1 MRDWIRRSFKNRIFI
16 TVLLVTLVPMLLCDV
31 FIMQISMRRSGDMLY
46 AQAQSELDTAAG
58 IIDSALDTVD
68 GVTAKLA
75 GSSVIR
81 GALHRGRESDLLY
94 QLMYRE
100 TENLNGFAST
110 DVYDSDG
117 ARIYAGSLDSEAGSL
132 PVYWGVLRAARE
144 CEGQTMQANGADGL
158 VIARAVYGSDGEV
171 SGYVLVRI
179 PQGGFGAL
187 LGGSFGEQNDVFLL
201 DGTWRQIYC
210 SDSIRADETIS
221 SLRAQLLSGAA
232 LGGGDYNVYLR
243 QSPDTGFTLALRQP
257 KVYTREVM
265 ATVYSTC
272 AAMGILCLL
281 LGLLCAWLLS
291 RYLSKPVNELD
302 EAMKRVEKGDY
313 AAELSSDREDEMGR
327 LTASFNRMTREYRQN
342 LERSVQRERE
352 LNETELSMMQ
362 AQLNPHFLYNTLDS
376 IKWLGVTN
384 GVPQVAAVASGLAV
398 LLRAGISGDRLITLE
413 RELELLE
420 KYLDIQSLRFEDR
433 FAWEIDVD
441 ERFQHCIVP
450 KLILQPLVENS
461 IIHGVANMDDGYIK
475 LSAREKSGTLILS
488 VQDNGVGIPQDV
500 LDWLNDPDRDVPGG
514 HLGLKNVDRI
524 VRLYYGGAY
533 GIKPEILDHEVNKFS
548 LCDNAHA
555 REAYGWVPRV
565 DIETGLSRVV
575 EAECKM
581 LAAL

>member
-81 GALHRGRESDLLY
+81 SALHRGRESDLLY

-100 TENLNGFAST
+100 TENLNGFASI

-461 IIHGVANMDDGYIK
+461 IIHGVASMDDGYIK

-524 VRLYYGGAY
+524 VRLYYGGDY
-533 GIKPEILDHEVNKFS
+533 GISAYSAAGEGSLVELRLPMNKEGNG
-548 LCDNAHA
+548 NAEGSG
-555 REAYGWVPRV
+555 R
-565 DIETGLSRVV
+565 
-575 EAECKM
+575 
-581 LAAL
+581 

>member
-46 AQAQSELDTAAG
+46 AQAQSELDIAAG

-75 GSSVIR
+75 DSAVIR
-81 GALHRGRESDLLY
+81 SALHRGRESDLLY

-100 TENLNGFAST
+100 TENLNGFASI

-117 ARIYAGSLDSEAGSL
+117 ARIYAGSLDSEADSL

-158 VIARAVYGSDGEV
+158 VIARAVYDSDGEV

-313 AAELSSDREDEMGR
+313 AAELSSGREDEMGR

-475 LSAREKSGTLILS
+475 LSALEKSGTLILS

-524 VRLYYGGAY
+524 VRLYYGGDY
-533 GIKPEILDHEVNKFS
+533 GISAYSAAGEGSCVELRLPMNKEENG
-548 LCDNAHA
+548 NA
-555 REAYGWVPRV
+555 EGS
-565 DIETGLSRVV
+565 G
-575 EAECKM
+575 C
-581 LAAL
+581 

>member
-81 GALHRGRESDLLY
+81 SALHRGRESDLLY
-94 QLMYRE
+94 QLMYCE
-100 TENLNGFAST
+100 TENLNGFASI

-398 LLRAGISGDRLITLE
+398 LLRAGISGGRLITLE

-524 VRLYYGGAY
+524 VRLYYGGDY
-533 GIKPEILDHEVNKFS
+533 GIS
-548 LCDNAHA
+548 
-555 REAYGWVPRV
+555 AYSAAG
-565 DIETGLSRVV
+565 EGSRV
-575 EAECKM
+575 ELRLPMNKEGNGNAEGSGR
-581 LAAL
+581 

>member
-68 GVTAKLA
+68 GITAKLA

-81 GALHRGRESDLLY
+81 SALHRGRESDLLY

-100 TENLNGFAST
+100 TENLNGFASI

-232 LGGGDYNVYLR
+232 LGGGDYNVYLC

-524 VRLYYGGAY
+524 VRLYYGGDY
-533 GIKPEILDHEVNKFS
+533 GISAYSATGEGSRVELRLPMNKEVNG
-548 LCDNAHA
+548 NAEGSG
-555 REAYGWVPRV
+555 R
-565 DIETGLSRVV
+565 
-575 EAECKM
+575 
-581 LAAL
+581 

>member
-68 GVTAKLA
+68 GITAKLA

-81 GALHRGRESDLLY
+81 SALHRGRESDLLY

-100 TENLNGFAST
+100 TENLNGFASI

-313 AAELSSDREDEMGR
+313 AAELRSDREDEMGR

-524 VRLYYGGAY
+524 VRLYYGGDY
-533 GIKPEILDHEVNKFS
+533 GISAYSAAGEGSLVELRLPMNKEGNG
-548 LCDNAHA
+548 NAEGSG
-555 REAYGWVPRV
+555 R
-565 DIETGLSRVV
+565 
-575 EAECKM
+575 
-581 LAAL
+581 

>member
-81 GALHRGRESDLLY
+81 SALHRGRESDLLY

-100 TENLNGFAST
+100 TESLNGFASI

-524 VRLYYGGAY
+524 VRLYYGGDY
-533 GIKPEILDHEVNKFS
+533 GIS
-548 LCDNAHA
+548 
-555 REAYGWVPRV
+555 AYSDAG
-565 DIETGLSRVV
+565 EGSRV
-575 EAECKM
+575 ELRLPMNKEENGNAEGSGR
-581 LAAL
+581 

>member
-100 TENLNGFAST
+100 TENLNGFASI

-158 VIARAVYGSDGEV
+158 VIARAVYDSDGEV

-441 ERFQHCIVP
+441 EMFQHCIVP

-524 VRLYYGGAY
+524 VRLYYGGDY
-533 GIKPEILDHEVNKFS
+533 GISAYSAAGEGSCVELRLPMNKEENG
-548 LCDNAHA
+548 NA
-555 REAYGWVPRV
+555 EG
-565 DIETGLSRVV
+565 S
-575 EAECKM
+575 CC
-581 LAAL
+581 

>member
-81 GALHRGRESDLLY
+81 SALHRGRESDLLY

-100 TENLNGFAST
+100 TESLNGFASI

-179 PQGGFGAL
+179 PRGGFGAL

-500 LDWLNDPDRDVPGG
+500 LNWLNDPDRDVPGG

-524 VRLYYGGAY
+524 VRLYYGGDY
-533 GIKPEILDHEVNKFS
+533 GIS
-548 LCDNAHA
+548 
-555 REAYGWVPRV
+555 AYSAVG
-565 DIETGLSRVV
+565 EGSRV
-575 EAECKM
+575 ELRLPMNKEGNGNAEGSGR
-581 LAAL
+581 

>member
-68 GVTAKLA
+68 GATAKLA

-81 GALHRGRESDLLY
+81 SALHRGRESDLLY

-100 TENLNGFAST
+100 TENLNGFASI
-110 DVYDSDG
+110 DIYDSDG

-187 LGGSFGEQNDVFLL
+187 LGGSFGEQNDMFLL

-232 LGGGDYNVYLR
+232 LGGGDYNVYLC

-313 AAELSSDREDEMGR
+313 AAELSSNREDEMGR

-524 VRLYYGGAY
+524 VRLYYGGDY
-533 GIKPEILDHEVNKFS
+533 GISAYSAAGEGSLVELRLPMNKEGNG
-548 LCDNAHA
+548 NAEGSG
-555 REAYGWVPRV
+555 R
-565 DIETGLSRVV
+565 
-575 EAECKM
+575 
-581 LAAL
+581 

>member
-68 GVTAKLA
+68 GVTVKLS

-94 QLMYRE
+94 QLMYCE
-100 TENLNGFAST
+100 TENLNGFASI

-313 AAELSSDREDEMGR
+313 AAELSSGREDEMGR

-524 VRLYYGGAY
+524 VRLYYGGDY
-533 GIKPEILDHEVNKFS
+533 GIS
-548 LCDNAHA
+548 
-555 REAYGWVPRV
+555 AYSAAG
-565 DIETGLSRVV
+565 EGSRV
-575 EAECKM
+575 ELRLPMNKEGNGNAEGSGR
-581 LAAL
+581 

>member
-81 GALHRGRESDLLY
+81 SALHRGRESDLLY

-100 TENLNGFAST
+100 TENLNGFASI

-117 ARIYAGSLDSEAGSL
+117 ARIYAGSLDSEADSL

-524 VRLYYGGAY
+524 VRLYYGGDY
-533 GIKPEILDHEVNKFS
+533 GIS
-548 LCDNAHA
+548 
-555 REAYGWVPRV
+555 AYSAVG
-565 DIETGLSRVV
+565 EGSRV
-575 EAECKM
+575 ELRLPMNKEGNGNAEGSGR
-581 LAAL
+581 

>member
-81 GALHRGRESDLLY
+81 SALHRGRESDLLY

-100 TENLNGFAST
+100 TENLNGFASI

-441 ERFQHCIVP
+441 EMFQHCIVP

-500 LDWLNDPDRDVPGG
+500 LDWLNAPDRDVPGG

-524 VRLYYGGAY
+524 VRLYYGGDY
-533 GIKPEILDHEVNKFS
+533 GISAYSAAGEGSCVELRLPMNKEENG
-548 LCDNAHA
+548 NA
-555 REAYGWVPRV
+555 EG
-565 DIETGLSRVV
+565 S
-575 EAECKM
+575 CC
-581 LAAL
+581 

>member
-81 GALHRGRESDLLY
+81 SALHRGRESDLLY

-100 TENLNGFAST
+100 TENLNGFASI

-171 SGYVLVRI
+171 SGYVLARI

-232 LGGGDYNVYLR
+232 LGGGDYNVYLC

-524 VRLYYGGAY
+524 VRLYYGGDY
-533 GIKPEILDHEVNKFS
+533 GIS
-548 LCDNAHA
+548 
-555 REAYGWVPRV
+555 AYSAVG
-565 DIETGLSRVV
+565 EGSRV
-575 EAECKM
+575 ELRLPMNKEGNGNAEGSGR
-581 LAAL
+581 

>member
-81 GALHRGRESDLLY
+81 SALHRGRESDLLY

-100 TENLNGFAST
+100 TENLNGFASI

-179 PQGGFGAL
+179 PQGGFGTL

-313 AAELSSDREDEMGR
+313 AAELRSDREDEMGR

-524 VRLYYGGAY
+524 VRLYYGGDY
-533 GIKPEILDHEVNKFS
+533 GIS
-548 LCDNAHA
+548 
-555 REAYGWVPRV
+555 AYSAAG
-565 DIETGLSRVV
+565 EGSRV
-575 EAECKM
+575 ELCLPMNKEGNGNAEGSGR
-581 LAAL
+581 

>member
-31 FIMQISMRRSGDMLY
+31 FIMQISMLRSGDMLY

-81 GALHRGRESDLLY
+81 SALHRGRESDLLY

-100 TENLNGFAST
+100 TENLNGFASI

-158 VIARAVYGSDGEV
+158 VIARAVYDSDGEV

-243 QSPDTGFTLALRQP
+243 QSPGTGFTLALRQP

-313 AAELSSDREDEMGR
+313 AAELSSGREDEMGR

-450 KLILQPLVENS
+450 KLILQPLIENS

-524 VRLYYGGAY
+524 VRLYYGGDY
-533 GIKPEILDHEVNKFS
+533 GIS
-548 LCDNAHA
+548 
-555 REAYGWVPRV
+555 AYSAVG
-565 DIETGLSRVV
+565 EGSRV
-575 EAECKM
+575 ELRLPMNKEGNGNAEGSGR
-581 LAAL
+581 

>member
-68 GVTAKLA
+68 GITAKLA

-81 GALHRGRESDLLY
+81 SALHRGRESDLLY

-100 TENLNGFAST
+100 TENLNGFASI

-232 LGGGDYNVYLR
+232 LGGGDYNVYLC

-313 AAELSSDREDEMGR
+313 AAEQSSDREDEMGR

-524 VRLYYGGAY
+524 VRLYYGGDY
-533 GIKPEILDHEVNKFS
+533 GIS
-548 LCDNAHA
+548 
-555 REAYGWVPRV
+555 AYSAVG
-565 DIETGLSRVV
+565 EGSRV
-575 EAECKM
+575 ELRLPMNKEGNGNAEGSGR
-581 LAAL
+581 

>member
-81 GALHRGRESDLLY
+81 SALHRGRESDLLY

-100 TENLNGFAST
+100 TENLNGFASI

-500 LDWLNDPDRDVPGG
+500 LDWLNDADRDVPGG

-524 VRLYYGGAY
+524 VRLYYGGDY
-533 GIKPEILDHEVNKFS
+533 GISAYSTPGEGSRVELRLPMNKEVNG
-548 LCDNAHA
+548 NAEGSG
-555 REAYGWVPRV
+555 R
-565 DIETGLSRVV
+565 
-575 EAECKM
+575 
-581 LAAL
+581 

>member
-81 GALHRGRESDLLY
+81 SALHRGRESDLLY

-100 TENLNGFAST
+100 TENLNGFASI

-243 QSPDTGFTLALRQP
+243 QSPNTGFTLALRQP

-524 VRLYYGGAY
+524 VRLYYGGDY
-533 GIKPEILDHEVNKFS
+533 GISAYSAAGEGSLVELRLPMNKEENG
-548 LCDNAHA
+548 NA
-555 REAYGWVPRV
+555 EG
-565 DIETGLSRVV
+565 S
-575 EAECKM
+575 CC
-581 LAAL
+581 

>member
-68 GVTAKLA
+68 GVTAKLV

-81 GALHRGRESDLLY
+81 SALHRGRESDLLY
-94 QLMYRE
+94 QLMYCE
-100 TENLNGFAST
+100 TENLNGFASI

-187 LGGSFGEQNDVFLL
+187 LGGSFGEQNDMFLL

-461 IIHGVANMDDGYIK
+461 IIHGVASMDDGYIK

-524 VRLYYGGAY
+524 VRLYYGGDY
-533 GIKPEILDHEVNKFS
+533 GISAYSAAGEGSLVELRLPMNKEGNG
-548 LCDNAHA
+548 NAEGSG
-555 REAYGWVPRV
+555 R
-565 DIETGLSRVV
+565 
-575 EAECKM
+575 
-581 LAAL
+581 

>member
-81 GALHRGRESDLLY
+81 SALHRGRESDLLY

-100 TENLNGFAST
+100 TESLNGFASI

-327 LTASFNRMTREYRQN
+327 MTASFNRMTREYRQN

-524 VRLYYGGAY
+524 VRLYYGGDY
-533 GIKPEILDHEVNKFS
+533 GIS
-548 LCDNAHA
+548 
-555 REAYGWVPRV
+555 AYSAVG
-565 DIETGLSRVV
+565 EGSRV
-575 EAECKM
+575 ELRLPMNKEGNGNAEGSGR
-581 LAAL
+581 

>member
-81 GALHRGRESDLLY
+81 SALHRGRESDLLY

-100 TENLNGFAST
+100 TENLNGFASI

-117 ARIYAGSLDSEAGSL
+117 ARIYAGSLDSESGSL

-524 VRLYYGGAY
+524 VRLYYGGDY
-533 GIKPEILDHEVNKFS
+533 GISAYSAAGEGSCVELRLPMNKEENG
-548 LCDNAHA
+548 NA
-555 REAYGWVPRV
+555 EG
-565 DIETGLSRVV
+565 S
-575 EAECKM
+575 CC
-581 LAAL
+581 

>member
-1 MRDWIRRSFKNRIFI
+1 MRDWIRHSFKNRIFI

-31 FIMQISMRRSGDMLY
+31 FIMQISMLRSGDMLY

-81 GALHRGRESDLLY
+81 SALHRGRESDLLY

-100 TENLNGFAST
+100 TENLNGFASI

-158 VIARAVYGSDGEV
+158 VIARAVYDSDGEV

-524 VRLYYGGAY
+524 VRLYYGGDY
-533 GIKPEILDHEVNKFS
+533 GIS
-548 LCDNAHA
+548 
-555 REAYGWVPRV
+555 AYSAVG
-565 DIETGLSRVV
+565 EGSRV
-575 EAECKM
+575 ELRLPMNKEGNGNAEGSGR
-581 LAAL
+581 

>member
-81 GALHRGRESDLLY
+81 SALHRGRESDLLY

-100 TENLNGFAST
+100 TENLNGFASI

-450 KLILQPLVENS
+450 KLILQPLIENS

-500 LDWLNDPDRDVPGG
+500 LDWLNDPGRDVPGG

-524 VRLYYGGAY
+524 VRLYYGGDY
-533 GIKPEILDHEVNKFS
+533 GISAYSATGEGSRVELRLPMNKEVNG
-548 LCDNAHA
+548 NAEGSG
-555 REAYGWVPRV
+555 R
-565 DIETGLSRVV
+565 
-575 EAECKM
+575 
-581 LAAL
+581 

>member
-81 GALHRGRESDLLY
+81 SALHRGRESDLLY

-100 TENLNGFAST
+100 TENLNGFASI
-110 DVYDSDG
+110 DIYDSDG

-384 GVPQVAAVASGLAV
+384 SVPQVAAVASGLAV

-524 VRLYYGGAY
+524 VRLYYGGDY
-533 GIKPEILDHEVNKFS
+533 GIS
-548 LCDNAHA
+548 
-555 REAYGWVPRV
+555 AYSAVG
-565 DIETGLSRVV
+565 EGSRV
-575 EAECKM
+575 ELRLPMNKEGNGNAEGSGR
-581 LAAL
+581 

>member
-81 GALHRGRESDLLY
+81 SALHRGRESDLLY

-100 TENLNGFAST
+100 TENLNGFASI

-313 AAELSSDREDEMGR
+313 AAELRSDREDEMGR

-524 VRLYYGGAY
+524 VRLYYGGDY
-533 GIKPEILDHEVNKFS
+533 GIS
-548 LCDNAHA
+548 
-555 REAYGWVPRV
+555 AYSTPG
-565 DIETGLSRVV
+565 EGSRV
-575 EAECKM
+575 ELRLPMNKEGNGNAEGSGR
-581 LAAL
+581 

>member
-68 GVTAKLA
+68 GITAKLA

-81 GALHRGRESDLLY
+81 SALHRGRESDLLY

-100 TENLNGFAST
+100 TENLNGFASI

-232 LGGGDYNVYLR
+232 LGGGDYNVYLC

-302 EAMKRVEKGDY
+302 EAMKRVENGDY

-524 VRLYYGGAY
+524 VRLYYGGDY
-533 GIKPEILDHEVNKFS
+533 GIS
-548 LCDNAHA
+548 
-555 REAYGWVPRV
+555 AYSAVG
-565 DIETGLSRVV
+565 EGSRV
-575 EAECKM
+575 ELRLPMNKEGNGNAEGSGR
-581 LAAL
+581 

>member
-81 GALHRGRESDLLY
+81 SALHRGRESDLLY

-100 TENLNGFAST
+100 TENLNGFASI

-210 SDSIRADETIS
+210 SDSIRADETVS

-441 ERFQHCIVP
+441 EMFQHCIVP

-524 VRLYYGGAY
+524 VRLYYGGDY
-533 GIKPEILDHEVNKFS
+533 GISAYSAAGEGSCVELRLPMNKEENG
-548 LCDNAHA
+548 NA
-555 REAYGWVPRV
+555 EG
-565 DIETGLSRVV
+565 S
-575 EAECKM
+575 CC
-581 LAAL
+581 

>member
-81 GALHRGRESDLLY
+81 SALHRGRESDLLY

-100 TENLNGFAST
+100 TENLNGFASI

-475 LSAREKSGTLILS
+475 LSAREKSGTLILN

-524 VRLYYGGAY
+524 VRLYYGGDY
-533 GIKPEILDHEVNKFS
+533 GIS
-548 LCDNAHA
+548 
-555 REAYGWVPRV
+555 AYSAASEG
-565 DIETGLSRVV
+565 SRV
-575 EAECKM
+575 ELRLPMNKEGNGNAEGSGR
-581 LAAL
+581 

>member
-46 AQAQSELDTAAG
+46 AQAQSELGTAAG

-81 GALHRGRESDLLY
+81 SALHRGRESDLLY

-100 TENLNGFAST
+100 TENLNSFASI

-187 LGGSFGEQNDVFLL
+187 LGGSFGEQNDMFLL

-313 AAELSSDREDEMGR
+313 AAELSSNREDEMGR

-524 VRLYYGGAY
+524 VRLYYGGDY
-533 GIKPEILDHEVNKFS
+533 GISAYSAAGEGSLVELRLPMNKEGNG
-548 LCDNAHA
+548 NAEGSG
-555 REAYGWVPRV
+555 R
-565 DIETGLSRVV
+565 
-575 EAECKM
+575 
-581 LAAL
+581 

>member
-100 TENLNGFAST
+100 TGNLNGFASI

-171 SGYVLVRI
+171 SGYVLVCI

-352 LNETELSMMQ
+352 LNETELLMMQ

-524 VRLYYGGAY
+524 VRLYYGGDY
-533 GIKPEILDHEVNKFS
+533 GISAYSAAGEGSLVELRLPMNKEENG
-548 LCDNAHA
+548 NAEGSG
-555 REAYGWVPRV
+555 R
-565 DIETGLSRVV
+565 
-575 EAECKM
+575 
-581 LAAL
+581 

>member
-68 GVTAKLA
+68 GITAKLA

-81 GALHRGRESDLLY
+81 SALHRGRESDLLY

-100 TENLNGFAST
+100 TENLNGFASI

-232 LGGGDYNVYLR
+232 LGGGDYNVYLC

-313 AAELSSDREDEMGR
+313 AAELCSDREDEMGR

-524 VRLYYGGAY
+524 VRLYYGGDY
-533 GIKPEILDHEVNKFS
+533 GIS
-548 LCDNAHA
+548 
-555 REAYGWVPRV
+555 AYSAVG
-565 DIETGLSRVV
+565 EGSRV
-575 EAECKM
+575 ELRLPMNKEGNGNAEGSGR
-581 LAAL
+581 

>member
-81 GALHRGRESDLLY
+81 SALHRGRESDLLY

-100 TENLNGFAST
+100 TENLNGFASI

-117 ARIYAGSLDSEAGSL
+117 ARIYAVSLDSEAGSL

-342 LERSVQRERE
+342 LERSLQRERE
-352 LNETELSMMQ
+352 LNETELLMMQ

-524 VRLYYGGAY
+524 VRLYYGGDY
-533 GIKPEILDHEVNKFS
+533 GISAYSAAGEGSLVELRLPMNKEENG
-548 LCDNAHA
+548 NAEGSG
-555 REAYGWVPRV
+555 R
-565 DIETGLSRVV
+565 
-575 EAECKM
+575 
-581 LAAL
+581 

>member
-68 GVTAKLA
+68 GATAKLA

-81 GALHRGRESDLLY
+81 SALHRGRESDLLY

-100 TENLNGFAST
+100 TENLNGFASI
-110 DVYDSDG
+110 DIYDSDG

-313 AAELSSDREDEMGR
+313 AAELRSDREDEMGR

-398 LLRAGISGDRLITLE
+398 LLRAGISGGRLITLE

-524 VRLYYGGAY
+524 VRLYYGGDY
-533 GIKPEILDHEVNKFS
+533 GIS
-548 LCDNAHA
+548 
-555 REAYGWVPRV
+555 AYSAVG
-565 DIETGLSRVV
+565 EGSRV
-575 EAECKM
+575 ELRLPMNKEGNGNAEGSGR
-581 LAAL
+581 

>member
-1 MRDWIRRSFKNRIFI
+1 MRVALNKAVKLI
-16 TVLLVTLVPMLLCDV
+16 TVL
-31 FIMQISMRRSGDMLY
+31 
-46 AQAQSELDTAAG
+46 
-58 IIDSALDTVD
+58 
-68 GVTAKLA
+68 
-75 GSSVIR
+75 
-81 GALHRGRESDLLY
+81 
-94 QLMYRE
+94 
-100 TENLNGFAST
+100 
-110 DVYDSDG
+110 
-117 ARIYAGSLDSEAGSL
+117 
-132 PVYWGVLRAARE
+132 
-144 CEGQTMQANGADGL
+144 
-158 VIARAVYGSDGEV
+158 
-171 SGYVLVRI
+171 
-179 PQGGFGAL
+179 
-187 LGGSFGEQNDVFLL
+187 
-201 DGTWRQIYC
+201 
-210 SDSIRADETIS
+210 
-221 SLRAQLLSGAA
+221 
-232 LGGGDYNVYLR
+232 
-243 QSPDTGFTLALRQP
+243 
-257 KVYTREVM
+257 
-265 ATVYSTC
+265 
-272 AAMGILCLL
+272 
-281 LGLLCAWLLS
+281 
-291 RYLSKPVNELD
+291 VNELD
-302 EAMKRVEKGDY
+302 EAMERVEKGDY

-524 VRLYYGGAY
+524 VRLYYGGDY
-533 GIKPEILDHEVNKFS
+533 GIS
-548 LCDNAHA
+548 
-555 REAYGWVPRV
+555 AYSAVG
-565 DIETGLSRVV
+565 EGSRV
-575 EAECKM
+575 ELRLPMNKEGNGNAEGSGR
-581 LAAL
+581 